1 MYPSEILHMSDS
13 DMFHWESMHPLSK
26 SIRAAAEGKS
36 MAVYIDHQSRHP
48 SSMPVRAAV
57 EMQGKDELT
66 CLAIL
71 PDKSI
76 LIVSLPIVRMIFGDG
91 K

>member
-1 MYPSEILHMSDS
+1 
-13 DMFHWESMHPLSK
+13 
-26 SIRAAAEGKS
+26 